1 MDVSKAQASNLGDQV
16 VFADPQWPWTV
27 RVSVKTVDGRP
38 AINSIT
44 VDATGGRAVTSTV
57 LSQIPVRQIARVSA
71 SLTAGGGGEAQY
83 RMLATP
89 KQAGC
94 RSWSAEHFHRV
105 ARVARWA
112 RATGRPGGA
121 ASAVAEFWDVHHRTA
136 RRWIARCQVA
146 DRP

>member
-27 RVSVKTVDGRP
+27 RVSVKTIDGRP
-38 AINSIT
+38 AIDSIT

-57 LSQIPVRQIARVSA
+57 LNQVPVRQIARVAA
-71 SLTAGGGGEAQY
+71 SLTAGEGEAQY
-83 RMLATP
+83 RMLASP
-89 KQAGC
+89 KPAGC
-94 RSWSAEHFHRV
+94 RGWPVEHFHRV

-121 ASAVAEFWDVHHRTA
+121 AGAVAEFWDVHHRTA